1 MRPRPWKNW
10 LNESSTGWDTRLVRY
25 LVLSDIHANIDALDA
40 VLDAADPA
48 ALDGVIILG
57 DLVGYG
63 AEPNRVVDRVRA
75 LSPVAIIRGNHDK
88 VAAGLESAEGFNPT
102 ARQSAAWTR
111 NTVTEG
117 TRAYLAALER
127 GPRVLDDLVEI
138 CHGSPVDEDTYIFG
152 ELDAAEA
159 LSAARRPV
167 CLFGHTHLPAAAA
180 RGADHVLEMLFRGPR
195 DEQRVTFTDDRR
207 YLINPGSVGQPRDGD
222 PRAAYAV
229 LDTGL
234 REIVIRRVAYP
245 KERARDR
252 ILAAGLPKPLG
263 TRLMHGR

>member
-1 MRPRPWKNW
+1 
-10 LNESSTGWDTRLVRY
+10 VRY
-25 LVLSDIHANIDALDA
+25 LVLSDIHANIDALDV
-40 VLDAADPA
+40 VLDSTDPA
-48 ALDGVIILG
+48 SFDGVIVLG

-75 LSPVAIIRGNHDK
+75 LSPVAIVRGNHDK

-102 ARQSAAWTR
+102 ARQSAAWTQ
-111 NTVTEG
+111 NAVTED

-152 ELDAAEA
+152 EPDAAEA

-167 CLFGHTHLPAAAA
+167 CLFGHTHLSAAAA
-180 RGADHVLEMLFRGPR
+180 RAADGSIEALFHGPR
-195 DEQRVTFTDDRR
+195 DEQAITFAEDRR

-234 REIVIRRVAYP
+234 RNIVIRRVEYP

-263 TRLMHGR
+263 MRLMNGR